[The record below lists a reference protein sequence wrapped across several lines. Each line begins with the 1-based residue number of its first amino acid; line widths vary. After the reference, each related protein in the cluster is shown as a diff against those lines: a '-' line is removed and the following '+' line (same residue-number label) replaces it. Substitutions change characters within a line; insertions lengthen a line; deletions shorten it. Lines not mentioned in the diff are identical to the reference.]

1 MISNR
6 IARKGFTLIELLVV
20 IAIIAILAAILFP
33 VFAKAREK
41 ARQITC
47 ASNLKQLGLGIA
59 MYIQDYDEN
68 LPGGNDNNTTT
79 PTADVNG
86 WAAQIMPYLKSNGIL
101 HCPDDATQQFTSS
114 AAGSVAGDTPASTY
128 VYPLGTQFVPISYG
142 INSNLFGAKDS
153 SFTSVDLTVECFEVS
168 NAWGDPS
175 VANDS
180 GGPSGNGIPIAPS
193 ILPVSNAAL
202 LVGTLSGGEDPSI
215 AGGTNSAP
223 QYETGYLNGTTGAV
237 APPGYDQSFAG
248 GGLHT
253 GASNYLFADS
263 HVKWTQPGSIYAGAS
278 NTNTAAPCPVPA
290 VGQGTNGLYA
300 ANTTCAAAAFAGT
313 FSLD

>member
-68 LPGGNDNNTTT
+68 LPSGNDNVPAT
-79 PTADVNG
+79 PTADING

-101 HCPDDATQQFTSS
+101 HCPDDATQGFTSTS
-114 AAGSVAGDTPASTY
+114 APAA
-128 VYPLGTQFVPISYG
+128 PMAALEPIGTTFVPISYG
-142 INSNLFGAKDS
+142 INSNLFGSKDS

-175 VANDS
+175 VSADA
-180 GGPSGNGIPIAPS
+180 GGPSGNGIPQAAVDT
-193 ILPVSNAAL
+193 PVGATTAATPP
-202 LVGTLSGGEDPSI
+202 VGTLSGGVDGTLD
-215 AGGTNSAP
+215 GGTTVP

-290 VGQGTNGLYA
+290 VGQGTDGLYA

>member
-68 LPGGNDNNTTT
+68 LPSGNDNVPAT

-101 HCPDDATQQFTSS
+101 HCPDDATQPYTST
-114 AAGSVAGDTPASTY
+114 AAPAGAAATLEP
-128 VYPLGTQFVPISYG
+128 VGTQFVPISYG
-142 INSNLFGAKDS
+142 INSNLFGSKDS

-175 VANDS
+175 VGVDD
-180 GGPSGNGIPIAPS
+180 GGPSGNGIPEAAVDT
-193 ILPVSNAAL
+193 PVGATTAATPP
-202 LVGTLSGGEDPSI
+202 VGNLSGGID
-215 AGGTNSAP
+215 GTLDGATNVP
-223 QYETGYLNGTTGAV
+223 EYETGYLNGSTNAV
-237 APPGYDQSFAG
+237 SPPPGYDQSFAG

-253 GASNYLFADS
+253 GASNFLFADS
-263 HVKWTQPGSIYAGAS
+263 HVKWTQPSSIYAGAN
-278 NTNTAAPCPVPA
+278 NTNTANPGNCS
-290 VGQGTNGLYA
+290 VGSGVNLYA
-300 ANTTCAAAAFAGT
+300 ANTTCAATAFAGT
-313 FSLD
+313 FSLN